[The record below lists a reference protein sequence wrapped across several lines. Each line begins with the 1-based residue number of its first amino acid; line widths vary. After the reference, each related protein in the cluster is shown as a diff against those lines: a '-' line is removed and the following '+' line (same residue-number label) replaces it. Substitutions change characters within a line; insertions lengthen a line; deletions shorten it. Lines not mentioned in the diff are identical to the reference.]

1 VPEIQIIIT
10 RLEQQ
15 RDAIDKAIEEL
26 RSIDNETVNANR
38 RPGKLTRS
46 RAAASP
52 TDGRQRQIE
61 AMRRYWA
68 ERKAG
73 GKKAAAKKAARKGGI
88 TPEGRKR
95 LSEMMRKRW
104 AAKKEAETATQGASP
119 AKTKRRKRRLTPEGR
134 QRIVEATKRRW
145 AAKRAADAAAE
156 AKGKKAAR

>member
-10 RLEQQ
+10 RLERQ
-15 RDAIDKAIEEL
+15 RAAIEKAIEAL
-26 RSIDNETVNANR
+26 WGINNETVSANR
-38 RPGKLTRS
+38 GSGTRS
-46 RAAASP
+46 RATASP
-52 TDGRQRQIE
+52 TDGRQRQID

-104 AAKKEAETATQGASP
+104 AARKEAEAATQVSLP
-119 AKTKRRKRRLTPEGR
+119 AKAKRRKRRLTPEGR
-134 QRIVEATKRRW
+134 ERIAEATRRRW
-145 AAKRAADAAAE
+145 AAKRAADAAAQ
-156 AKGKKAAR
+156 ATGKKTVR